1 MEQQELVNAFSSN
14 MGNITNVFG
23 YFTGYVDL
31 VKYLP
36 SFLGGGT
43 TQMKALCNIGII
55 VFVVSIA
62 VTCLTVKETRY
73 SPPLS
78 ITAAS
83 KDEGRLPIGRFRRS
97 KR

>member
-1 MEQQELVNAFSSN
+1 MEEQELVNAFSSN

-43 TQMKALCNIGII
+43 TQMKALCNIGIV
-55 VFVVSIA
+55 VFVISIA
-62 VTCLTVKETRY
+62 VTCLTIRETRY

-78 ITAAS
+78 LAAAS
-83 KDEGRLPIGRFRRS
+83 EEENRLLIGRFRRS

>member
-73 SPPLS
+73 SPPLP
-78 ITAAS
+78 IRAAS
-83 KDEGRLPIGRFRRS
+83 EDDGRLPIGRFRRS